1 MMADV
6 ELALKDREGFKGRAR
21 FEADENGVRLF
32 VKRLDGFS
40 FEIIQHIEYMM
51 RKDGTVRR
59 VSKPIIRK
67 A

>member
-1 MMADV
+1 MRADIAQ
-6 ELALKDREGFKGRAR
+6 ALKDREGFSHAR
-21 FEADENGVRLF
+21 FEADEDGVRLL
-32 VKRLDGFS
+32 VMRLECFTYK
-40 FEIIQHIEYMM
+40 IIQHIEYVV